1 MNDVKSKRLNYELKV
16 LDEKLINNKLSFLIG
31 FYRENLN
38 VVFYLDSN
46 FGIIIVNID
55 FENSNY
61 PFGPPKVYI
70 GNDNKNNK
78 INYIKLLNLESS
90 RLKRF
95 YVKDK
100 TEINYLANILEIS
113 TNYFNKLINYTKCL
127 CCLSILCNNMWNPCI
142 KLDVILKEIYDNHSL
157 VEKVR
162 YLIFAKVIMRKFMN
176 IIIPTIYDYI

>member
-1 MNDVKSKRLNYELKV
+1 MNNLKNKRLSYELNLLNQK
-16 LDEKLINNKLSFLIG
+16 LDYCNINFLIG

-55 FENSNY
+55 FENSSY

-70 GNDNKNNK
+70 GNDNKNKK
-78 INYIKLLNLESS
+78 INYIKLLNLENS

-113 TNYFNKLINYTKCL
+113 TNYFNKLINNTKCL
-127 CCLSILCNNMWNPCI
+127 CCLSVLCNNMWNPCI
-142 KLDVILKEIYDNHSL
+142 KLDVILKEIYDNHNL
-157 VEKVR
+157 IEKVR

>member
-1 MNDVKSKRLNYELKV
+1 M
-16 LDEKLINNKLSFLIG
+16 
-31 FYRENLN
+31 
-38 VVFYLDSN
+38 
-46 FGIIIVNID
+46 NID
-55 FENSNY
+55 FENSSY

-78 INYIKLLNLESS
+78 INYIKLLNIENS

-95 YVKDK
+95 FVKDK

-113 TNYFNKLINYTKCL
+113 TNYFNKLINHTKCL
-127 CCLSILCNNMWNPCI
+127 CCLSVLCNNMWNPSI
-142 KLDVILKEIYDNHSL
+142 KLDVILKEIYDNHNL
-157 VEKVR
+157 IEKVR